1 MKKTFTSRLAAID
14 WIADFAE
21 NESQFERLREQLHM
35 NFIYTET
42 YFLEIRERNDTDRM
56 VSRDV

>member
-21 NESQFERLREQLHM
+21 NEPQFERLREQLHM

-42 YFLEIRERNDTDRM
+42 YFLEIKEQNDSDRR